1 MANETIRNL
10 SKRADPAVLIISA
23 VIAAAL
29 TLLVFTDTNKNIV
42 TVKEEL
48 LTGLEPIGKC
58 LYVYGGGW
66 NEEQQKWI
74 CFFFRYS
81 CG

>member
-10 SKRADPAVLIISA
+10 SKRAVSAILIA
-23 VIAAAL
+23 LVIVAAL
-29 TLLVFTDTNKNIV
+29 ISLVFTDTSKSTV
-42 TVKEEL
+42 TVKDEL

-66 NEEQQKWI
+66 NVKIEKAEI
-74 CFFFRYS
+74 L
-81 CG
+81 